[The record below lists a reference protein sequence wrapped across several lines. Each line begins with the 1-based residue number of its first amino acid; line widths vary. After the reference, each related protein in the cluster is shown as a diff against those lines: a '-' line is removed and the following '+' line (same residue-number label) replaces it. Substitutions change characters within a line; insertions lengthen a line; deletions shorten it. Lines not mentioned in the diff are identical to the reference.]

1 MTEVSMAR
9 PFVGEEEA
17 KAVYDTIKSGWLS
30 MGPKVKEFEKS
41 FAEIVGSKYAISTNN
56 GTAALHIALIASGVK
71 DGDEVLVPDITF
83 ASTAKVALYE
93 RAIPVLVECDPETYN
108 ISLIDLEK
116 KITNRTKAILA
127 VDMNGMPF
135 DYDGVLSIAKKY
147 GLKVIADSAESFGA
161 IYKQK
166 KIGSIAP
173 LHTFSFFPNKNIT
186 TGEGGMITT
195 NDEKLYHQLSEL
207 RNMGQDYRYHH
218 SSLGFNYRMTEIAAV
233 IGLEQ
238 LKKLDFIVSERERI
252 VEYYNDGFASQKN
265 IKLPTIP
272 DYVTRHAWYMYTL
285 SFTKNVDRDEVARRL
300 LKRGIETRVSFP
312 PIHNQPF
319 YKDRFQINQDDLN
332 ETYNAWKSLINLPI
346 WAGLPK
352 EKQDYVIKN
361 LIEIVDEIV

>member
-166 KIGSIAP
+166 KSDQLLRFILLA
-173 LHTFSFFPNKNIT
+173 FF
-186 TGEGGMITT
+186 
-195 NDEKLYHQLSEL
+195 L
-207 RNMGQDYRYHH
+207 
-218 SSLGFNYRMTEIAAV
+218 
-233 IGLEQ
+233 
-238 LKKLDFIVSERERI
+238 
-252 VEYYNDGFASQKN
+252 
-265 IKLPTIP
+265 IKI
-272 DYVTRHAWYMYTL
+272 
-285 SFTKNVDRDEVARRL
+285 
-300 LKRGIETRVSFP
+300 
-312 PIHNQPF
+312 
-319 YKDRFQINQDDLN
+319 
-332 ETYNAWKSLINLPI
+332 
-346 WAGLPK
+346 
-352 EKQDYVIKN
+352 
-361 LIEIVDEIV
+361 